1 MSSTCKKQVDSVSAY
16 LSVVNDEIEK
26 WDDEIELDNDCP
38 EEDKPTMKVLFRG
51 HGNKEWRLWPSLF
64 RCLPGIDSRIFN
76 HSPLYNSYYGQEK
89 YLVEEAKRLFYRIFI
104 DSENALECMAICQ
117 HYAIPT
123 RLLDVTANALVGL
136 YFAVSTEKDKDG
148 VVYLFRVNAED
159 NERALS
165 ASHTGEITFDRYHGQ
180 GEGPIFGE
188 RPLLVSPS
196 HKTERQK
203 AQDGCFFLFE
213 NRVNPPSVIEFNN
226 SDFRRIEISTEMKDK
241 LKNELENICNIHKGT
256 LFPESLDSYVEKIKA
271 EAEKRVK
278 ANHIS

>member
-1 MSSTCKKQVDSVSAY
+1 MSSKCANQVDSVSAY
-16 LSVVNDEIEK
+16 LAVVKDEIKK
-26 WDDEIELDNDCP
+26 WDDEIGLDNDYP

-64 RCLPGIDSRIFN
+64 RCLPSIDSVIYS
-76 HSPLYNSYYGQEK
+76 HSPLYNSYYGQEE
-89 YLVEEAKRLFYRIFI
+89 YLIKEAMRLFPDMFKNA
-104 DSENALECMAICQ
+104 ENNVGLMAICQ

-136 YFAVSTEKDKDG
+136 YFAVSAEKDKDG
-148 VVYLFRVNAED
+148 VVYLFRVNAEE

-165 ASHTGEITFDRYHGQ
+165 ASHTEKITFDRYHEQ
-180 GEGPIFGE
+180 GKDSISWD
-188 RPLLVSPS
+188 RPLLVFPS

-213 NRVNPPSVIEFNN
+213 NKVNPLSVIEFNK
-226 SDFRRIEISTEMKDK
+226 SDFRRIEISAGMKDK

-271 EAEKRVK
+271 EAEKRIK
-278 ANHIS
+278 ANHAS